1 MKKSGMSK
9 MDISLL
15 TQKFGELQVAI
26 AAVHRESLR
35 LTKNHGGTGIPYS
48 PEHEAVEAME
58 IAVVETVW
66 FTAAALSQQL
76 YQGGWEYEL
85 EQILHTISEAKK
97 GDKEAQELLE
107 IRFFKT

>member
-1 MKKSGMSK
+1 MPPK

-15 TQKFGELQVAI
+15 AQKFAELQAAI
-26 AAVHRESLR
+26 AAVHQESLR
-35 LTKNHGGTGIPYS
+35 LTKKHGGTGIPYS
-48 PEHEAVEAME
+48 PERAAVEAIE
-58 IAVVETVW
+58 IAIVETVW

-76 YQGGWEYEL
+76 HQGGWEYEL

-97 GDKEAQELLE
+97 GDKEAQQLLE

>member
-1 MKKSGMSK
+1 

-15 TQKFGELQVAI
+15 AQRFAELQAAI

-35 LTKNHGGTGIPYS
+35 LTKKHGGTGIPYS
-48 PEHEAVEAME
+48 PEHEAVEALE

-76 YQGGWEYEL
+76 YQSGWEYEL
-85 EQILHTISEAKK
+85 EQILHTVSEAKK
-97 GDKEAQELLE
+97 GDKEAQGLLE
-107 IRFFKT
+107 IRCFKT